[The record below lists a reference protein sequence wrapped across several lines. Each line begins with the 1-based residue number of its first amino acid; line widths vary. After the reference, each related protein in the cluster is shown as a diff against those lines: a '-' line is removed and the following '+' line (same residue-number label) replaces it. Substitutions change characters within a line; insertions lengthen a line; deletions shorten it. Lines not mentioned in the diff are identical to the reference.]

1 MFGNKE
7 KWVVFCSMTCR
18 FCFHKGKFF
27 VLMNASQK
35 GGKWIAMGP
44 DRCFYSVRLT
54 LRKVSIPFTILLLLA
69 SLLVRFVF
77 QRLPSAEFGW
87 FLVISYAVT
96 IVSYLY
102 TSLCDPGIIR
112 PSEDNSEENKN
123 SLEPLGYT
131 YCTIC
136 GVYRPPGA
144 YHCSDCGVCF
154 LKYEWVVW
162 MMCRYDHHCTFMG

>member
-1 MFGNKE
+1 ML
-7 KWVVFCSMTCR
+7 CSMTCR

-44 DRCFYSVRLT
+44 DRCFYFVRLT

-77 QRLPSAEFGW
+77 QAPSFCRIWLVFGD
-87 FLVISYAVT
+87 
-96 IVSYLY
+96 IVRGHNREL
-102 TSLCDPGIIR
+102 SLHFSRDPGIIR

-136 GVYRPPGA
+136 GVYRPPSA

>member
-1 MFGNKE
+1 M
-7 KWVVFCSMTCR
+7 VFCSMTCR

-154 LKYEWVVW
+154 LKYEWVV
-162 MMCRYDHHCTFMG
+162 

>member
-1 MFGNKE
+1 ML
-7 KWVVFCSMTCR
+7 CSMTCR

-44 DRCFYSVRLT
+44 DRCFYFVRLT

-69 SLLVRFVF
+69 SLLVCFVF

-102 TSLCDPGIIR
+102 TSLCDLELFGRLKTIQRRIRTVSSRWGIRTVPSAACTAR
-112 PSEDNSEENKN
+112 PVRI
-123 SLEPLGYT
+123 T
-131 YCTIC
+131 
-136 GVYRPPGA
+136 
-144 YHCSDCGVCF
+144 
-154 LKYEWVVW
+154 VV
-162 MMCRYDHHCTFMG
+162 TVVFAS

>member
-1 MFGNKE
+1 MKTYPSSKREKLIVAIKE
-7 KWVVFCSMTCR
+7 EFHDHAKETDLKKVDM

-27 VLMNASQK
+27 VLMNTSQK

-44 DRCFYSVRLT
+44 D
-54 LRKVSIPFTILLLLA
+54 RKVSIPFTILLLLA

-144 YHCSDCGVCF
+144 YHCSD
-154 LKYEWVVW
+154 
-162 MMCRYDHHCTFMG
+162 